1 MKPSRVALT
10 GVTVIVAGYA
20 LLAAW
25 LGGHAYAYA
34 HQRDR
39 ATATASGTVV
49 EDGIGD
55 DEDIRVRW
63 TDRSGHTHVQRFGVY
78 DTGRYAEGRR
88 FPVAYDPHAADP
100 SGFPADPE
108 ETAAEDDLLVPL
120 ALAGPVALAMTG
132 VWAWR
137 GVRFRLTG
145 RRPGRPMTAVVR
157 AGERRQGWR
166 SSETTWL
173 ALTDADG
180 RTVWQRVMDHP
191 ALDEHDHE
199 PVEVTVHGWADAR
212 RPVVV
217 ELPDGTRLVPL
228 GRLRRGAPPHDPLDG
243 PRAAA
248 RGGLRDAFVVPDGT
262 VVRPARAW
270 WRQVLLTAGAGA
282 VVGLVMGLLM
292 AGGSPTGTVGFVL
305 GMGTL
310 LPSVWLLSAPQP

>member
-1 MKPSRVALT
+1 MKPSRVALI
-10 GVTVIVAGYA
+10 GVTVILAGYA

-25 LGGHAYAYA
+25 LGGHAYAYTTA
-34 HQRDR
+34 RDR

-49 EDGIGD
+49 EDGVGD

-63 TDRSGHTHVQRFGVY
+63 TDRSGHTHVERFGVY

-88 FPVAYDPHAADP
+88 FPVAYDPDAADP

-120 ALAGPVALAMTG
+120 ALAGSVALAMTG

-157 AGERRQGWR
+157 AGERPQGWR
-166 SSETTWL
+166 APETTWL
-173 ALTDADG
+173 ALTDGDG
-180 RTVWQRVMDHP
+180 RTVWQRVMGHP
-191 ALDEHDHE
+191 ALHGHDRE
-199 PVEVTVHGWADAR
+199 PVEVTVHGRTDTR

-228 GRLRRGAPPHDPLDG
+228 GRLRRGAPLHELLDR
-243 PRAAA
+243 PRSAA
-248 RGGLRDAFVVPDGT
+248 GGLRDAFVIPAGT

-270 WRQVLLTAGAGA
+270 WRQVLLLTGGGA
-282 VVGLVMGLLM
+282 VVGLVMSLALAEGGL
-292 AGGSPTGTVGFVL
+292 TGTVGFVL
-305 GMGTL
+305 AMGAL
-310 LPSVWLLSAPQP
+310 LPSVWILSAPQP